1 MLLRRTLVSFVQIK
15 FGRTINKQLRETLSW
30 VFSESMVVYYIH
42 LFRDS
47 MWPQGKMYS
56 PVAPRSDEEKLQT
69 RYRAKD
75 QLLNSIPDILNN
87 LLGQQ
92 NAKKG
97 ARKVFESLQDARL
110 NKQIVYELLEMLI
123 LELFPEIRK

>member
-1 MLLRRTLVSFVQIK
+1 
-15 FGRTINKQLRETLSW
+15 
-30 VFSESMVVYYIH
+30 MVVYYIH

-75 QLLNSIPDILNN
+75 QLLNSIPGKFEGKKARNN
-87 LLGQQ
+87 
-92 NAKKG
+92 
-97 ARKVFESLQDARL
+97 
-110 NKQIVYELLEMLI
+110 EMLYFYI
-123 LELFPEIRK
+123 YGFL